1 MSDSEE
7 LSRLADLHQRG
18 ILSDEEFAKAKE
30 RVLNA
35 QSRTSS
41 SSSYAY
47 ASGQNYGHNYGHGHG
62 YTPGGAPAVNAINGF
77 RRSRDD
83 RWIGG
88 VCGGLGRLSGLAPWF
103 WRIVFVAL
111 TTCAGGGVLLY
122 LLLWIFVPQED

>member
-35 QSRTSS
+35 SARSS
-41 SSSYAY
+41 SSTSYAY
-47 ASGQNYGHNYGHGHG
+47 ATPHGG
-62 YTPGGAPAVNAINGF
+62 SGGAPAVNAINTF

-88 VCGGLGRLSGLAPWF
+88 VCGGLARLSGLAAWF

-122 LLLWIFVPQED
+122 LLLWIFVPLED

>member
-7 LSRLADLHQRG
+7 LNRLADLHQRG
-18 ILSDEEFAKAKE
+18 VLSDEEFARAKD

-35 QSRTSS
+35 GTRPSASTT
-41 SSSYAY
+41 YAY
-47 ASGQNYGHNYGHGHG
+47 AAPQ
-62 YTPGGAPAVNAINGF
+62 GGAPAVNAINAF

-88 VCGGLGRLSGLAPWF
+88 VCGGLARLSGLAAWF

-111 TTCAGGGVLLY
+111 TMCAGGGMLLY
-122 LLLWIFVPQED
+122 FLLWIFVPIED

>member
-35 QSRTSS
+35 SNRSS
-41 SSSYAY
+41 SSTSYAY
-47 ASGQNYGHNYGHGHG
+47 ATPHGG
-62 YTPGGAPAVNAINGF
+62 NGGAPVVNAINTF

-88 VCGGLGRLSGLAPWF
+88 VCGGLARLSGLAAWF

-122 LLLWIFVPQED
+122 LLLWIFVPLED

>member
-7 LSRLADLHQRG
+7 LNRLADLHQRG
-18 ILSDEEFAKAKE
+18 VLSDEEFARAKD

-35 QSRTSS
+35 GARPSASS
-41 SSSYAY
+41 AYAY
-47 ASGQNYGHNYGHGHG
+47 AAPQS
-62 YTPGGAPAVNAINGF
+62 GAPAVNAINAF

-88 VCGGLGRLSGLAPWF
+88 VCGGLARLSGLAAWF

-111 TTCAGGGVLLY
+111 TTCAGGGMLLY
-122 LLLWIFVPQED
+122 FLLWIFVPIED

>member
-7 LSRLADLHQRG
+7 LNRLADLHQRG
-18 ILSDEEFAKAKE
+18 VLNDEEFAQAKA

-35 QSRTSS
+35 SSRT

-47 ASGQNYGHNYGHGHG
+47 AGAAPNGNA
-62 YTPGGAPAVNAINGF
+62 GAPAVNAINTF

-88 VCGGLGRLSGLAPWF
+88 VCGGLARLSGLAAWF

-111 TTCAGGGVLLY
+111 TMCAGGGMLLY
-122 LLLWIFVPQED
+122 FLLWIFVPIED

>member
-7 LSRLADLHQRG
+7 LNRLADLHQRG

-35 QSRTSS
+35 SARSS
-41 SSSYAY
+41 SSTSYAY
-47 ASGQNYGHNYGHGHG
+47 ATPHGSSN
-62 YTPGGAPAVNAINGF
+62 GAPVVNAINTF

-88 VCGGLGRLSGLAPWF
+88 VCGGLARLSGLAAWF

-111 TTCAGGGVLLY
+111 TTCAGGGLLLY
-122 LLLWIFVPQED
+122 FLLWIFVPLED